1 MCVYNSPHLPPPQK
15 KKTHGSQQH
24 RLKGKRGEYP
34 YRMTPKLRGLSKES
48 PLDFHGGTEDETL
61 PSGVGVPGS
70 IPGPGRFRML
80 RSYSHAP
87 PLLELVSSPARK
99 PQGLTPVPR
108 RGSQLSP
115 KPVHR
120 AKEELRIA
128 AAREG
133 PCARPKINTV
143 FWKSGT
149 LATNPWIILLNFT
162 DWVK

>member
-1 MCVYNSPHLPPPQK
+1 MSIIPLTSPPKK

-48 PLDFHGGTEDETL
+48 PLDFHGGTEDNNL
-61 PSGVGVPGS
+61 RSSVGVTGS

-80 RSYSHAP
+80 RSNSHAP
-87 PLLELVSSPARK
+87 PLLEPVCSPAGK
-99 PQGLTPVPR
+99 PQLQGLTPVPR

-120 AKEELRIA
+120 AKEELRTA
-128 AAREG
+128 AARG
-133 PCARPKINTV
+133 GLCARPKINTV
-143 FWKSGT
+143 F
-149 LATNPWIILLNFT
+149 
-162 DWVK
+162 